1 MSQNPY
7 YQDPQYQPSYTQQ
20 PQGPYGQPYQPG
32 AYTPVPEK
40 KPEPST
46 VVKTGIYLI
55 FGYALYTLVSSIYN
69 SVTLR
74 DRMNALL
81 EQQKNQYSPYGNYS
95 SVNFSDSLIT
105 TSIVVGILIAVI
117 IVALTVVIGYFYAKG
132 HTWARIT
139 ALVLSSIGTAFGVIA
154 LIMILTGAGTGSV
167 SYSPYSTM
175 NDPVSIGMTI
185 FSTVLQGA
193 IIVFMVLRDA
203 TQYTAQSRIW
213 RMYQQNQSGVNP
225 YQQQGNQ
232 PYNH

>member
-1 MSQNPY
+1 M
-7 YQDPQYQPSYTQQ
+7 
-20 PQGPYGQPYQPG
+20 
-32 AYTPVPEK
+32 
-40 KPEPST
+40 
-46 VVKTGIYLI
+46 VKTGIYLI

-185 FSTVLQGA
+185 FSTVLQGT

-225 YQQQGNQ
+225 YQQGNQ

>member
-1 MSQNPY
+1 MS
-7 YQDPQYQPSYTQQ
+7 
-20 PQGPYGQPYQPG
+20 
-32 AYTPVPEK
+32 VPEK

-55 FGYALYTLVSSIYN
+55 FGYALYALVSSIYN

-95 SVNFSDSLIT
+95 SVNFSDSVIT
-105 TSIVVGILIAVI
+105 TSIVVGILMAII

-139 ALVLSSIGTAFGVIA
+139 ALVLSSIGTAFGVIT
-154 LIMILTGAGTGSV
+154 LIMILMGAGTGSV